1 MTLGTTVPITMTH
14 GIMVGLGTT
23 DTITVHGTGELHG
36 GITTTTGAGA
46 EEAGMADTGDI
57 RQCAMDITEEADTQ
71 PPILLAEADGQ
82 AATMPA
88 DVHIGDLLLMVRQ
101 AMAAEAGTSIA
112 EQVA

>member
-1 MTLGTTVPITMTH
+1 MTLGTMVLITMTH
-14 GIMVGLGTT
+14 GIMVGPGTTAIIPVLGTG
-23 DTITVHGTGELHG
+23 DLRG
-36 GITTTTGAGA
+36 GITTVAGAGA

-88 DVHIGDLLLMVRQ
+88 DVHIGDLLLMVLQ
-101 AMAAEAGTSIA
+101 TMVAGAETSIA
-112 EQVA
+112 EQAA

>member
-57 RQCAMDITEEADTQ
+57 DPCATEVDM
-71 PPILLAEADGQ
+71 LLPLTMVAEADGQ
-82 AATMPA
+82 AATMLA

-101 AMAAEAGTSIA
+101 AMAAEAGISIA